1 MEDGLC
7 SSCSWR
13 STRWAGPV
21 GAHMWVRLV
30 SCPSSLGRLPV
41 NALEIA
47 ALWSER
53 KEHSNAGEPARYG
66 LLRLVMKQAQQ
77 GRPDALALTSE

>member
-1 MEDGLC
+1 M
-7 SSCSWR
+7 
-13 STRWAGPV
+13 
-21 GAHMWVRLV
+21 
-30 SCPSSLGRLPV
+30 